1 MSLRRESQGEAGRRA
16 GRCGSATLVKVVR
29 ECGSGLRSGVCLLA
43 AAVCGCGPSSS
54 ESCLETEW
62 VQTVAEQ
69 TVFCG
74 LAVLPGGEFGLYVD
88 TPGGP
93 RLRVFDEHGV
103 QLADR
108 ELPTFEERASCG
120 SIATDPSGGWWL
132 TAIEKPTDELDRYSS
147 LHRLVDRDAAF
158 ASRSTA
164 FEDGDMFPSVVALPG
179 GVLLGGGRSTPAD
192 PTFTAIS
199 AIVESDLDEQTRWVF
214 EDLGGLVRLESAG
227 GVPLA
232 LATTPAI
239 DYGGAFLLR
248 LEENTGAPVWAR
260 EVGLFGGDHDLVLSM
275 ATSRDAVLLFRI
287 SRELTPGTAPLEPGD
302 ARLQSRSVVEA
313 RDMVGDLLWEHTVI
327 DRDVESAH
335 LAANEDLVLAW
346 RGDVSDP
353 RGANT
358 LELSA
363 FEVLDA
369 QGGCVCSVENT
380 VEGRVLDIAAL
391 RGQPGSFL
399 VASEVDQALVLTW
412 VQVRGR

>member
-1 MSLRRESQGEAGRRA
+1 MKRIVVPAG
-16 GRCGSATLVKVVR
+16 GSATLSTVVR
-29 ECGSGLRSGVCLLA
+29 ECGSCLRSGVCLLA
-43 AAVCGCGPSSS
+43 AAVCGCGPSIS

-69 TVFCG
+69 AVFCG
-74 LAVLPGGEFGLYVD
+74 IAVLPDGEFGLYLD

-93 RLRVFDEHGV
+93 TLRVFDEQGV

-108 ELPTFEERASCG
+108 ELPTFEDRASCA
-120 SIATDPSGGWWL
+120 SIAADPSGGWWL
-132 TAIEKPTDELDRYSS
+132 TATETPTDELDRYSS
-147 LHRLVDRDAAF
+147 LHRLEGRDAAF

-164 FEDGDMFPSVVALPG
+164 FEAGDMFPSIVAVPG
-179 GVLLGGGRSTPAD
+179 GAMLGGGRSTAGD
-192 PTFTAIS
+192 PMFIAVSTLVGA
-199 AIVESDLDEQTRWVF
+199 DLDEQTRWTF

-260 EVGLFGGDHDLVLSM
+260 EVGLFGGDRDVVLSM
-275 ATSRDAVLLFRI
+275 ATSGDAVLLFRI

-335 LAANEDLVLAW
+335 LAANEGLVLAW
-346 RGDVSDP
+346 RGDLSDP

-369 QGGCVCSVENT
+369 QGDCVCSVENA
-380 VEGRVLDIAAL
+380 VDGRVLGIAAL

-399 VASEVDQALVLTW
+399 VASEVDQALVLTR